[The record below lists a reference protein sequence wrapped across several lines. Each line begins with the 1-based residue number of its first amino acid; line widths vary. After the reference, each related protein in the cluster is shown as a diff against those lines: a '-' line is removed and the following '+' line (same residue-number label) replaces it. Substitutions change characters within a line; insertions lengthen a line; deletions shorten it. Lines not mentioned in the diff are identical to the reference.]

1 MPLIK
6 IDMIKGR
13 EKAEIK
19 EILDISYRVIL
30 ETFGAPEGDR
40 YQIVN
45 QHEDYEMQ
53 ILDTGLGVERTE
65 NVLVFT
71 IVTRPRTQ
79 SEKTNFYQKLADTLH
94 EHTDIRKEDIMI
106 SLVENTDED
115 WSFFNGKAQFL
126 TGDL

>member
-19 EILDISYRVIL
+19 EILDISYRVML

-94 EHTDIRKEDIMI
+94 KHTDIRKEDIMI